1 MHIERNACSS
11 ECAWLARETC
21 IYIICNY
28 LKSWYE
34 FPDSYAIYKHD
45 LFIQIYAAAYAF
57 GCVHT
62 YIHINVYVWYLSS
75 LLCIEVLVF
84 IRARAGVPQVFSRF
98 FEWFIRAFVSAAVLT
113 RAGAV
118 FLWIASKYKVSTFLE
133 TPNWNHQHSESQ
145 VASGDLY
152 DSIAIENNEFGC
164 LRLQTCQFTLH
175 LVQISYSHSYIIYI
189 NIQTYTSNYKVL
201 MQCHANKFQTVSNLL
216 VQVLCL
222 DAVCL
227 DSKPSKP
234 LIKQHIAAYLQ
245 KYLRD
250 FGCHSSIL
258 VPCKLALGRAKSWTK
273 GTSVV
278 SCQHY
283 LGLYLL
289 CLPHQC
295 NRLP

>member
-1 MHIERNACSS
+1 MNFLTHILFR
-11 ECAWLARETC
+11 TT
-21 IYIICNY
+21 
-28 LKSWYE
+28 
-34 FPDSYAIYKHD
+34 D

-62 YIHINVYVWYLSS
+62 YIYIYISMYMFGIYQVCFVLKYLSLFARFPRASLKYSQDFSVVIYPSLCFSSSVDKSRRGVLVDGVQVQGLNLPGKHQLGHQHWKSS
-75 LLCIEVLVF
+75 LL
-84 IRARAGVPQVFSRF
+84 
-98 FEWFIRAFVSAAVLT
+98 
-113 RAGAV
+113 
-118 FLWIASKYKVSTFLE
+118 
-133 TPNWNHQHSESQ
+133 
-145 VASGDLY
+145 DLY

-175 LVQISYSHSYIIYI
+175 LLEISYSHSYIIYI

-258 VPCKLALGRAKSWTK
+258 MPCKLALGRAKSWTK

-283 LGLYLL
+283 LSLYLL